1 MTHSDLSEIY
11 RKFDVATNRNKQKRL
26 FLEVN
31 TIIDLELDIML
42 EAEAASNIAKS
53 IECIMLRLE
62 I

>member
-31 TIIDLELDIML
+31 TIIDF
-42 EAEAASNIAKS
+42 AEAASNIAKS
-53 IECIMLRLE
+53 RECIMLRLE